1 MKKEWK
7 IEEKNEKKN
16 KLKDFLRR
24 KFEAKNLLYKVPPH
38 FIRLGILVFR
48 IVVYL
53 KLKRRKKMIIT
64 VIAIVIRKK
73 N

>member
-1 MKKEWK
+1 M
-7 IEEKNEKKN
+7 
-16 KLKDFLRR
+16 RR

-73 N
+73 KLIL